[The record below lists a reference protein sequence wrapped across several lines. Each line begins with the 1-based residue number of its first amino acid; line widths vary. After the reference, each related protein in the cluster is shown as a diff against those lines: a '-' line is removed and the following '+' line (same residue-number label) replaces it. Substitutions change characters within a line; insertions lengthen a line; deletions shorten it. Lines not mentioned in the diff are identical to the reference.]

1 MGPNEVGITPKT
13 QHGILPA
20 ITFRR
25 TAGASS
31 GRIAT
36 GVALGFLA
44 VVVGF
49 TALTSGGND
58 DSDYDSN
65 NKYEAVAQCEA
76 RIENSLKSPETA
88 EFDTDATGSGTWK
101 VAGTVDSEN
110 GFGAQVRSDFECT
123 VVMNSDS
130 TATTTVNFLT
140 QR

>member
-1 MGPNEVGITPKT
+1 MSDRTPPGFSTPLDLRTPKSK
-13 QHGILPA
+13 GK
-20 ITFRR
+20 
-25 TAGASS
+25 GWSS

-76 RIENSLKSPETA
+76 RIENLLKSPATA